1 MTRQS
6 NYAQSLID
14 NENDFLTVAPKIL
27 YFGTPVAIV
36 SSANPDG
43 TTNLAPISSFWAL
56 GWTLVLGLLRD
67 TKTLGNLESNPDCVV
82 NLPSPDL
89 WQQVERLAPLTG
101 LDPVPAE
108 KAKKFRFEHD
118 KFAAA
123 ELTPLASECVSV
135 PRVKECPAQLE
146 ARVRK
151 IHALEGEPRLQGL
164 TGGYAVEVEV
174 LRVHLHKD
182 YVMNENYVDPARWQ
196 PLIYNF
202 RHYYGLGEELGKTF
216 RAEV

>member
-1 MTRQS
+1 MIQNPS
-6 NYAQSLID
+6 NPQTLVDQESEFQTIS
-14 NENDFLTVAPKIL
+14 PKIL

-56 GWTLVLGLLRD
+56 GWTFVLGLLRD
-67 TKTLGNLESNPDCVV
+67 TKTLGNLEANPDCVV

-89 WQQVERLAPLTG
+89 WQHVERLAPLTG
-101 LDPVPAE
+101 LNPVPAE
-108 KAKKFRFEHD
+108 KAQKFRYEHD

-123 ELTPLASECVSV
+123 QLTPLASECVSV

-146 ARVRK
+146 ARVTK
-151 IHALEGEPRLQGL
+151 IHALEGDSRLQNL
-164 TGGYAVEVEV
+164 SGGAAVEVEV
-174 LRVHLHKD
+174 LRVHLRKD
-182 YVMNENYVDPARWQ
+182 YILNENYVDPGRWQ

-202 RHYYGLGEELGKTF
+202 RHYYGLGSELGKTF
-216 RAEV
+216 RAEA